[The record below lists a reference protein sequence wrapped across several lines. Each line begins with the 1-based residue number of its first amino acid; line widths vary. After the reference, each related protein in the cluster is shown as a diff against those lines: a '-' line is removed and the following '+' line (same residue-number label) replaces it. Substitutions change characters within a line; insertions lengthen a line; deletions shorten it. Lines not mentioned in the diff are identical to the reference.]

1 MKYSND
7 DILEALRCCSLN
19 GRNSCETCPLK
30 EECEESP
37 LESILAKYTLDVVN
51 MLMHENRALTE
62 KRNTFR
68 EYALQMHAMV
78 ENIRIKENEGYEL
91 SAAKAAA
98 EMDMWRCV
106 AAEKQALLDQ
116 NKRLIADTEE
126 LYKEMSKRMR
136 EEVRIAKK
144 YTAQRI
150 HTNLMRCAESAG
162 ECTVDNP
169 LAEIYSVVREEV
181 IDRVINEVLEEC
193 DGEKDT

>member
-1 MKYSND
+1 MKYSKD
-7 DILEALRCCSLN
+7 DIIEALRCCSLN

-30 EECEESP
+30 EECEENP
-37 LESILAKYTLDVVN
+37 LESVLAKYTLEVVDK
-51 MLMHENRALTE
+51 LMHENRTLTE
-62 KRNTFR
+62 QRNTFR

-78 ENIRIKENEGYEL
+78 ENIRIKENEGYEP

-106 AAEKQALLDQ
+106 AAEKQALQDQ

-126 LYKEMSKRMR
+126 LYKEMSERMQ

-144 YTAQRI
+144 YTARRI
-150 HTNLMRCAESAG
+150 HENLMRCTESVG

-169 LAEIYSVVREEV
+169 LAETYSVVREDYITQV
-181 IDRVINEVLEEC
+181 IDEVLEEC